1 MEARNMATTQIT
13 DTVEAITLEDAK
25 NAYAWAKKNLSEKR
39 AAAFFNALRKLENEK
54 HSREYWDA
62 SRAADAIADDYYRT
76 HFDRVAEIEKLADAQ
91 SRSID
96 EKINEL
102 YALQRSIREEARNQ
116 VAKIRVQGYS
126 LPEYKEADLKMREIG
141 NREQEAH
148 LPKVAAL
155 MQKYLDR
162 HMAAI
167 TADAIQ
173 ENNR

>member
-1 MEARNMATTQIT
+1 MATTQIT

-39 AAAFFNALRKLENEK
+39 AAAFYNALRKLDNEKYSPEYWEAMRKVDAVQDDYFRSQYDRVTEIENE
-54 HSREYWDA
+54 
-62 SRAADAIADDYYRT
+62 T
-76 HFDRVAEIEKLADAQ
+76 DAQ
-91 SRSID
+91 CREID
-96 EKINEL
+96 QQINEL
-102 YALQRSIREEARNQ
+102 YTKQRALREEARNK
-116 VAKIRVQGYS
+116 VSTIRMGAYQ
-126 LPEYKEADLKMREIG
+126 LPEYKFATMQMAKIG
-141 NREQEAH
+141 QKEQEAH

-162 HMAAI
+162 HLAAI